1 MGNTDLEKE
10 VARQFD
16 IIRQRTAML
25 VTENELKAKLQRS
38 ISQNKPLKVKLGVD
52 PSAPDIHLGHIVV
65 MRKLKEFQDLG
76 HEIYFVI
83 GDFTGMIGD
92 PSGKS
97 KTRKQLS
104 KEEVLINAKTYHDQ
118 ATLILDP
125 ERTHV
130 VFNSQWLAPL
140 SFADVIELASR
151 FTVARM
157 IERDDFNKRYLEGHP
172 IGIHEFLYPLAQAY
186 DSVAIEADVELGG
199 TDQTFNLLVGRDI
212 QPYYGLEPQI
222 AITMPL
228 LVGTD
233 GKEKM
238 SKSLGNYIGITDE
251 PDDMYG
257 KVMSIPD
264 EIMGDYLELV
274 LGEPPGFKEELMK
287 SIESGERHPMEAKM
301 ELARRIV
308 SLFHSDL
315 EAKSAEENFSRVF
328 RQDSLPTDIEV
339 VKLTGIEEGDLVE
352 VRKILVMCG
361 LAPSLSE
368 AKRLIKAG
376 AVRVNEERIYDP
388 SALVQVQNGT
398 IFRVGKRR
406 ICQIALD

>member
-1 MGNTDLEKE
+1 
-10 VARQFD
+10 
-16 IIRQRTAML
+16 
-25 VTENELKAKLQRS
+25 
-38 ISQNKPLKVKLGVD
+38 
-52 PSAPDIHLGHIVV
+52 

-264 EIMGDYLELV
+264 EIMGDYFELV